1 MRNNGIVTV
10 FFVEVIMQ
18 WNIFRKKRW
27 KIMIFIIREY
37 NQNCLKKGEKI
48 RLQNSR
54 DKRHA
59 LTKHDRS
66 HIAKMWSLFFVLLLY
81 NIFERNYVLI
91 YFVDIAIFTLF
102 VEKFL
107 LLLLLVLLDWLQVDE
122 VIPSC
127 LST

>member
-1 MRNNGIVTV
+1 
-10 FFVEVIMQ
+10 
-18 WNIFRKKRW
+18 
-27 KIMIFIIREY
+27 MIFIIREY

-66 HIAKMWSLFFVLLLY
+66 HVAKMQSLFLLLLLY

-107 LLLLLVLLDWLQVDE
+107 LLLLLVLLD
-122 VIPSC
+122 
-127 LST
+127 